1 MSSLS
6 PDGAR
11 FYSPRDARVAANDRS
26 RVFSSVQNSTVSR
39 KHPKLDCGRQ
49 TNNRSINMVPCVG
62 WFDTVGFPP
71 PPSPSPP
78 PVVPS
83 SCSLQAG
90 QSWAFILRLV
100 AYHSSPES
108 TSSSLQA
115 CAHAR
120 GTLCFVRPSRFPSFW
135 VPSSFSSSR
144 LVSCCLPSPAFIFL
158 FFIFVGWPPSVVCY
172 ILVSRTSVTVSYCY
186 RNAISWSLCLVSV
199 VSCPSLD
206 PLLHIATWI
215 KTKTPAP
222 TPGPLHA
229 WAVGLLVPT
238 WQD

>member
-71 PPSPSPP
+71 APISLSSSRRPLLLFPASWSVVGLHTSSGSLLPP
-78 PVVPS
+78 P
-83 SCSLQAG
+83 G
-90 QSWAFILRLV
+90 
-100 AYHSSPES
+100 S

-120 GTLCFVRPSRFPSFW
+120 GTLCFVRRSRFPSFW